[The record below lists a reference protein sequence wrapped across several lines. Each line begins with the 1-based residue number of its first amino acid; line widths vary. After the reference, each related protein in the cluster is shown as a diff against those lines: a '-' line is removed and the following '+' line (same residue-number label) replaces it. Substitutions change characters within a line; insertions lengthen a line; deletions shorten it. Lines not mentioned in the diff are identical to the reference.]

1 MYYYIFDP
9 KKCRKKSQVEAIKDQ
24 LAKIGISGE
33 FSVVS
38 SIQSA
43 ANLAEAGLR
52 KQYSTIVAV
61 GGDDIINQ
69 IADKLVGKTEAMG
82 IIPLETSGE
91 IENLIGTKNWK
102 DAIDILRFRKIKEI
116 HLGMTGNGRHFLTTA
131 ELDLKKPTNV
141 TIEFKGYIVQAKV
154 KNLTISNV
162 SSHIKK
168 INPEYLDVVIQS
180 ELEKDSGL
188 LKSLTRLFRPDETAE
203 KNLTVIRARS
213 MRIFSN
219 KSIIIKSGGSVISKT
234 PQYVEST
241 DEILRLIVGKH
252 TEV

>member
-9 KKCRKKSQVEAIKDQ
+9 KKCRKKTQVEAIKDQ

-33 FSVVS
+33 FTVVS
-38 SIQSA
+38 SMQSA
-43 ANLAEAGLR
+43 ADLAEAGLR

-82 IIPLETSGE
+82 IIPLETSIE

-102 DAIDILRFRKIKEI
+102 DAIDILRFRRIKEI
-116 HLGMTGNGRHFLTTA
+116 HLGMTGNGRHFLTST
-131 ELDLKKPTNV
+131 ELDLKKPTEV
-141 TIEFKGYIVQAKV
+141 TIEFKGYIVQAKI
-154 KNLTISNV
+154 KSLTVSNV
-162 SSHIKK
+162 SSQIKK
-168 INPEYLDVVIQS
+168 INPEYLDVIIQS
-180 ELEKDSGL
+180 ELTKNTGILGSIANL
-188 LKSLTRLFRPDETAE
+188 FKSNETPE
-203 KNLTVIRARS
+203 KNLTIIRARS

-219 KSIIIKSGGSVISKT
+219 KSIIIRSGNMIISKT
-234 PQYVEST
+234 PQYIEST
-241 DEILRLIVGKH
+241 DEKLRLIVGKH